1 MMDTLKFKNN
11 SYVVVFQVVTLRLIL
26 VLFIFFQNTTSSICS
41 IIGYCKYDI
50 SSNFMLLDLQ

>member
-26 VLFIFFQNTTSSICS
+26 VLFIFFKIPHQA
-41 IIGYCKYDI
+41 
-50 SSNFMLLDLQ
+50 FVQL